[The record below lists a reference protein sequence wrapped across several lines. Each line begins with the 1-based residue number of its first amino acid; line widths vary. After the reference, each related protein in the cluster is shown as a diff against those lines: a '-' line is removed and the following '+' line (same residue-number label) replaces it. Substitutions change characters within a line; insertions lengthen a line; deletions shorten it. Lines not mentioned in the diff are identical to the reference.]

1 MSEESIENI
10 TKSNSFSAQTF
21 VNHYILPDVNFNW
34 HCFINNNISISK
46 KVINIYTSYILNQW
60 LRDLNTDFILGNCLF
75 ESVKLTKNAD
85 PDQYVILVMILNST
99 CLQNF
104 HYLTVAWE

>member
-34 HCFINNNISISK
+34 HCFINNNISMSK
-46 KVINIYTSYILNQW
+46 K
-60 LRDLNTDFILGNCLF
+60 
-75 ESVKLTKNAD
+75 
-85 PDQYVILVMILNST
+85 
-99 CLQNF
+99 
-104 HYLTVAWE
+104 